1 MGARDKTIA
10 NYDKCSK
17 GEVLKKKTGNC
28 PLSSW
33 VKVAC
38 MPMPE
43 GREGPSHIK
52 KMGKG
57 TAGRKNSICKG

>member
-10 NYDKCSK
+10 NYDKWSK
-17 GEVLKKKTGNC
+17 GKGAEKENRKRA
-28 PLSSW
+28 LSSW

-43 GREGPSHIK
+43 ASEGPGHIK

-57 TAGRKNSICKG
+57 AAGKKNSICKG